1 MLHSHRVLWRGL
13 RVAGLPMPG
22 AEHDACGAALVGE
35 VVIQGPDYADRVL
48 RDKRY
53 KVWLDKAPQITA
65 LYDLSEDPLERH
77 NQLTSPASA
86 PRAALARGLVQ

>member
-22 AEHDACGAALVGE
+22 AEHDACGATLVCE

-48 RDKRY
+48 QLVVELEQREVAVAVQLLRRAVVLRDCLRSRFF
-53 KVWLDKAPQITA
+53 P
-65 LYDLSEDPLERH
+65 
-77 NQLTSPASA
+77 
-86 PRAALARGLVQ
+86 